1 MGNIPCQSLVHRE
14 PYTGLVGAEIMILN
28 PGYKVTAKR
37 NKDDLPGNPGQKFL
51 CPVCRH
57 IILEATTEK
66 FTIKCKH
73 CGHWVYAEKVADK
86 SLILLTIK
94 K

>member
-1 MGNIPCQSLVHRE
+1 MS
-14 PYTGLVGAEIMILN
+14 LN

-51 CPVCRH
+51 CPICQH

-73 CGHWVYAEKVADK
+73 CGHWVYAEKVAAQIINIPNDNK
-86 SLILLTIK
+86 VNIIK
-94 K
+94 NNA